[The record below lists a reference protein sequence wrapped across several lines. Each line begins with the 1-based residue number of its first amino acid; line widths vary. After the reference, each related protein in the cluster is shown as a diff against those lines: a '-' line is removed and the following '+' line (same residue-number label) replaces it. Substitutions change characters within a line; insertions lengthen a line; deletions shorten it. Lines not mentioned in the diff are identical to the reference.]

1 MPNPL
6 QRQLSHESLS
16 SHLLEVPSQLLKR
29 HIQTLLTG
37 CKKLSTSESS
47 KTRLHKDHN
56 ESFPI
61 CPTTNWY
68 LNLSKTKE
76 RNLKVKQLNKYEG
89 KWKSNTKLKLYI
101 RQKLAAFILTHIH
114 AHHKDATQVHNHTT
128 LINGLLTWSMAS
140 RHDTFRIRIHSN
152 THVASEYILAHETR
166 HFASEHILAD
176 DTCMPT
182 RTVKYMVAHEMTHT
196 CMPVLAWSARK
207 KNIRRKWHSHTRTLT
222 RSHAHTLTRA
232 HAHTLT
238 LNCKYE
244 WRSNT
249 KHKLYTRQENVNGI
263 RQWTNGNCFFQ
274 TCCHT
279 SSMDKR
285 QLCFYIRGPIVLSV
299 LRSTSC
305 CENSVTTQPDERT
318 PRWQFC
324 NEVWSAKNGHGPH
337 AGNSDGSGH

>member
-1 MPNPL
+1 MSRTELTPVTSHDTQLSPVNSQQLHNSNSWQDFPQLPAHNSTTPQRNNPDRHLGNSLPSTTTLRYIHNWMPNPL

-37 CKKLSTSESS
+37 CKKLCTSESS

-140 RHDTFRIRIHSN
+140 LHDTFRIRIHSN
-152 THVASEYILAHETR
+152 THVASEYILAHETT
-166 HFASEHILAD
+166 HFASEHILAR
-176 DTCMPT
+176 DTLIC
-182 RTVKYMVAHEMTHT
+182 
-196 CMPVLAWSARK
+196 
-207 KNIRRKWHSHTRTLT
+207 
-222 RSHAHTLTRA
+222 
-232 HAHTLT
+232 
-238 LNCKYE
+238 
-244 WRSNT
+244 
-249 KHKLYTRQENVNGI
+249 
-263 RQWTNGNCFFQ
+263 
-274 TCCHT
+274 
-279 SSMDKR
+279 
-285 QLCFYIRGPIVLSV
+285 
-299 LRSTSC
+299 
-305 CENSVTTQPDERT
+305 
-318 PRWQFC
+318 
-324 NEVWSAKNGHGPH
+324 
-337 AGNSDGSGH
+337 